1 MWEDYAK
8 QIGKT
13 TKDLTQAE
21 KIQAEY
27 NGIMQETQHQVG
39 DAQKLMLEL
48 AGTQAKY
55 AKTNADLNKSFG
67 EALAPALKSILDIL
81 IPITEGLANFVK
93 NNQELVA
100 IVTIV
105 GATLTGII
113 TVFATG
119 ATAIGFLNSALL
131 KFNLTLGTLAL
142 NPATLAIIALTAAT
156 AGVAMEITK
165 AKKATED
172 YKKAKDELNRSI
184 KDGIKLSELD
194 SKKEELEALKQ
205 YQKQLE
211 EVYALADKNRQ
222 SDISKGHNPMGI
234 DQYTLFA
241 AQELKV
247 NLYEIR
253 NSLKAYGITID
264 PVKRQ
269 IEELTQANKGLSNAI
284 DDTKK
289 QQEIANRITAEDT
302 EEKLKNIAATR
313 RSILVAEDLVNTYK
327 TAEKGTKDWIEAEKQ
342 LAELYPQYATLSG
355 LKIDAI
361 ESSLN
366 AQRNA
371 NKAEFDLIKE
381 SIQHQKD
388 LAEAALES
396 ARIQITASRY
406 VLLSSTAGDKE
417 RDKAIENFKNSL
429 REIQGLQSEIA
440 LFDELLNVKSIG
452 DIRGTSPISTKSSS
466 TSVEKTAYDKAIQLY
481 QHKKNLGQLTL
492 QDEINILNDIKA
504 KHVKNADDRMDIEE
518 RIYNAKQE
526 LRQKE
531 IEAQEKALDAQLKLI
546 QDQEEKL
553 DKRTNN
559 SLRWI
564 NRKKLFDEI
573 DEDEEIQA
581 YQRIIKY
588 HKEYLQKIES
598 DEKVSQ
604 QEKERIREQE
614 IDFIEDQED
623 KIFSIKKSYIKKSI
637 EEYMSAKQKELEADE
652 RAENERLNKKL
663 SAIDK
668 EYEDKEAIEK
678 QKKLTDEL
686 TKLRAEEIKY
696 SNAQT
701 KEGQEKLKSI
711 RDDILKITEDMESDR
726 LEKEKALR
734 KEAIE
739 KEIEDNKTKYQKLK
753 DDLEQSKNDMLS
765 KASEY
770 AKNIQTESTKATNSL
785 IDALSNMFKKWESQN
800 DIFMNNSLNKLQ
812 SFINQYKS
820 KMQELQISS
829 IGGNQGLFNNVGR
842 LVGAG
847 TNIMLNVNDNG
858 DKIINSKDE
867 VIDYTQEL
875 FNTAKNGLRS
885 IGGGF

>member
-1 MWEDYAK
+1 MWEDYSK

-55 AKTNADLNKSFG
+55 AKTNAELNKSFG
-67 EALAPALKSILDIL
+67 EALAPTLKLILDIL
-81 IPITEGLANFVK
+81 IPITEGLATFVK

-100 IVTIV
+100 IVTI
-105 GATLTGII
+105 ATTTLIGLI
-113 TVFATG
+113 TVLAGGASTIRMINSVLAT
-119 ATAIGFLNSALL
+119 
-131 KFNLTLGTLAL
+131 FNITLGTLAL
-142 NPATLAIIALTAAT
+142 NPATLAIIALAT
-156 AGVAMEITK
+156 ATTGVAMEIAK

-194 SKKEELEALKQ
+194 SKKEELETLKQ

-222 SDISKGHNPMGI
+222 SDINKGHNPMGI

-289 QQEIANRITAEDT
+289 QQEIANRMTAEDT

-452 DIRGTSPISTKSSS
+452 DIRGTSPVSKSSS

-531 IEAQEKALDAQLKLI
+531 IEAQEKVLEKQLKLI
-546 QDQEEKL
+546 QEQEEKL

-711 RDDILKITEDMESDR
+711 RDDISKITEDMESDR

-770 AKNIQTESTKATNSL
+770 AKDIQTESTKATNTL
-785 IDALSNMFKKWESQN
+785 VDAISNIFKKWESQN